1 MAITN
6 HERVGKALE
15 LLKTGL
21 VPFIEREL
29 KTKYGDDWAFE
40 VRDILTDTRLGTS
53 KNESLQDVA
62 ATLVVM
68 DRKWGDVFRQILGK
82 TERSLVN
89 ELLAVRNS
97 WAHQEAF
104 SSDDAYR
111 ALDSAARLLTAI
123 SAAQASEV
131 EKMKTELLR
140 VRFDEQAR
148 GEKRKSAG
156 TAIESGVTGSLK
168 PWREVVMPHEDVASG
183 RYQQAEFAADLW
195 QVHMGEGTDEYRDPV
210 EFFPGRFLEV
220 GIAEFQ
226 AEPVAAPT
234 GEHVQVGV
242 KYFLKSGF
250 SVGGEIVDAFAFDP
264 GLPDGAVY
272 AGGDLEEVAGQVF
285 IQVLKRFDMRFGYDQ
300 DMPRI
305 DGLDIHECRTTVVL
319 INDAGV
325 GLAFGDLAKD
335 AGFHTRIFN

>member
-40 VRDILTDTRLGTS
+40 VRDILTDTRLGTG

-62 ATLVVM
+62 ASLVVM

-111 ALDSAARLLTAI
+111 ALGNFRRAGKRGREDEDRAVARA
-123 SAAQASEV
+123 
-131 EKMKTELLR
+131 LR
-140 VRFDEQAR
+140 RAGAR
-148 GEKRKSAG
+148 RKA
-156 TAIESGVTGSLK
+156 
-168 PWREVVMPHEDVASG
+168 
-183 RYQQAEFAADLW
+183 
-195 QVHMGEGTDEYRDPV
+195 
-210 EFFPGRFLEV
+210 
-220 GIAEFQ
+220 
-226 AEPVAAPT
+226 
-234 GEHVQVGV
+234 
-242 KYFLKSGF
+242 
-250 SVGGEIVDAFAFDP
+250 
-264 GLPDGAVY
+264 
-272 AGGDLEEVAGQVF
+272 
-285 IQVLKRFDMRFGYDQ
+285 
-300 DMPRI
+300 
-305 DGLDIHECRTTVVL
+305 
-319 INDAGV
+319 
-325 GLAFGDLAKD
+325 
-335 AGFHTRIFN
+335 